1 MIIAIDGPAGAG
13 KGTIARYLA
22 QKFDL
27 DYLDT
32 GLLYRAVALKV
43 MEEKID
49 IDNKDSI
56 ISIAKIIEVKSLNN
70 PALKEEGTAS
80 VASRIAVIPEVR
92 QILTEK
98 MRSFCLN
105 VALPYKGVVLD
116 GRDIGTVVCPEANCK
131 LFITASVEIRATRRT
146 IEMEKSNP
154 SEANQHYLGEI
165 IQRDSRDTG
174 RQSSPLIPANNA
186 VTIDTS
192 ELTIAQAC
200 ALAESYLPEVLLYPE
215 EFQ

>member
-43 MEEKID
+43 LEEKID
-49 IDNKDSI
+49 LDNKDSLI
-56 ISIAKIIEVKSLNN
+56 AIAKTIETKSLNN

-80 VASRIAVIPEVR
+80 IASKIAVVSEVR

-98 MRSFCLN
+98 MRSFCRN
-105 VALPYKGVVLD
+105 VSLPYKGAVLD
-116 GRDIGTVVCPEANCK
+116 GRDIGTVVCPEADCK
-131 LFITASVEIRATRRT
+131 LFITASVEVRATRRT
-146 IEMEKSNP
+146 IEMEKSNL
-154 SEANQHYLGEI
+154 SNANQHYLGEI
-165 IQRDSRDTG
+165 MQRDSRDTQ
-174 RQSSPLIPANNA
+174 RQSAPLVPAKNA

-192 ELTIAQAC
+192 DLTIAEAC
-200 ALAESYLPEVLLYPE
+200 VLAETYLPNFKKDSE
-215 EFQ
+215 